1 MKTASKKDLDVV
13 NKLQP
18 VHWANEV
25 KECSV
30 IAGKF
35 YKELDVLLHRYFTTG
50 EIQPVK
56 LRLHTAVKYFAHRL
70 HKNLIEPVT
79 AYYEEIAY
87 FSGAKKHQRDTLDF
101 INSLWNFMDGMTKSE
116 LDGELIYQG
125 APLNRPE
132 KLDKAV
138 RRKKKSSRESTYEI
152 TLSLH
157 EKDMSIEEIA
167 SLRQLTEN
175 TIYGHFIHLYKKG
188 KVDITSLLDKEKLA
202 DLLPHFTNV
211 SEETSLTE
219 IKSRLPFTATYNEIR
234 AAKAYYLEKN

>member
-1 MKTASKKDLDVV
+1 
-13 NKLQP
+13 
-18 VHWANEV
+18 
-25 KECSV
+25 
-30 IAGKF
+30 
-35 YKELDVLLHRYFTTG
+35 
-50 EIQPVK
+50 
-56 LRLHTAVKYFAHRL
+56 HRL

-87 FSGAKKHQRDTLDF
+87 VSGAKKHQRDTLDF